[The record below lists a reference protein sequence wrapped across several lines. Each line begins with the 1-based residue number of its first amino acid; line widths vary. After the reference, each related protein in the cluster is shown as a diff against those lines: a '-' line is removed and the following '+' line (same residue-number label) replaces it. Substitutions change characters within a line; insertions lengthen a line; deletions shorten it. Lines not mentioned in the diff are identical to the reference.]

1 MLAGCAGPI
10 NDSEL
15 LFLKQQGITLL
26 VRLAEKQ
33 KAKVTSQQVLRASLK
48 DLHEPIMDFHAP
60 SQEQIDRIVKNVK
73 EFLNEVKAV
82 AILRR
87 RHWKNRN
94 CACMYFN
101 FYWLYLQ

>member
-1 MLAGCAGPI
+1 MLAGCSGPI
-10 NDSEL
+10 DDSEL

-33 KAKVTSQQVLRASLK
+33 KAKVTSQQVLRAGLK

-73 EFLNEVKAV
+73 EFLKRKGSSC
-82 AILRR
+82 ILRSK
-87 RHWKNRN
+87 HWKNRN